1 MGRPKQFDPQAAVG
15 EAMEVF
21 WRKGYAATTPQDLVD
36 ALGIGKGSLYHA
48 FGSKR
53 QLFLL
58 ALRRYGD
65 AQVAALTE
73 RLRGS
78 GPVKDKLRTALRDL
92 AQFDLTDPYLR
103 GCMAV
108 NTSAELT
115 GAGEEAAAVIRGVF
129 DRIEGALLAAVEEGL
144 RTGEIDSRRDPQEIA
159 SGLLATIIGMHV
171 LARTADGPERLTRI
185 VAAAI
190 AAL

>member
-15 EAMEVF
+15 EAVEVF

-58 ALRRYGD
+58 ALRQYGD
-65 AQVAALTE
+65 AQVAALAE
-73 RLRGS
+73 RLQ
-78 GPVKDKLRTALRDL
+78 GPGQVKDKLRNALWDL
-92 AQFDLTDPYLR
+92 AQFDLTDPLLR

-108 NTSAELT
+108 NTSAELV

-129 DRIEGALLAAVEEGL
+129 DRIESTLVAVVEEGL
-144 RTGEIDSRRDPQEIA
+144 RTREIDSGRDPQEVA
-159 SGLLATIIGMHV
+159 SGLLATIVGMHV

-185 VAAAI
+185 VAAAV